1 MVLLKFIF
9 LLFIALF
16 IFILLM
22 AFRFISTFR
31 DNINKFNRRS
41 GDFDRQ
47 QWGQR
52 RRTYGDDE
60 RVIDTRDPEEAGK
73 KIFKKDEGEYVD
85 YEEEP

>member
-31 DNINKFNRRS
+31 DIINKFNRRS
-41 GDFDRQ
+41 RDFRRQ

>member
-47 QWGQR
+47 QWGR
-52 RRTYGDDE
+52 HRRTYGDDE

>member
-31 DNINKFNRRS
+31 ENINKFNRRP
-41 GDFDRQ
+41 GDFGRQ
-47 QWGQR
+47 QWAQR

>member
-41 GDFDRQ
+41 GDFGRQ
-47 QWGQR
+47 QWAQR
-52 RRTYGDDE
+52 RRTYDDDVTLKK
-60 RVIDTRDPEEAGK
+60 RAKRFLKRTRANT
-73 KIFKKDEGEYVD
+73 
-85 YEEEP
+85 

>member
-1 MVLLKFIF
+1 MFLLKFIF

-22 AFRFISTFR
+22 AFRFISAFR

-41 GDFDRQ
+41 GDFGRQ
-47 QWGQR
+47 QWGQH

>member
-31 DNINKFNRRS
+31 DNINKFNRHS
-41 GDFDRQ
+41 GDFGRQ
-47 QWGQR
+47 QWAQR